1 MIVEKSSQKIGM
13 PPGSA
18 VYVGAQKPIHDV
30 NIQLI
35 EYNQTLSKEANSNNI
50 ADFAYTISNQDI
62 SWLNLDGVH
71 DVEMIKTLGHQFN
84 IHPLTIEDILNTT
97 QRPKVEITD
106 SYVYVTLKMIIYDN
120 KKETFVKEQLS
131 LILLNNLVITI
142 QEIPGDIFDGLRGRI
157 LQDKGKVRKMGAD
170 YLLYAILDC
179 TVDGYFEVIDR
190 LDTELEDLEEKIE
203 ESENVVQNIHWLK
216 KELLYIRRVVSPVRD
231 IISNLMREESK
242 IITDQT
248 YIYLRDTYDHCTQ
261 VYESIEII
269 RDIVSGLI
277 EIHLSV
283 ISNRMNEIMKYLT
296 IFASIFIPLTFVT
309 GIYGM
314 NFENMPELKW
324 EYGYFSLLFL
334 LLVFG
339 VSLFTLFKRKKW
351 L

>member
-13 PPGSA
+13 APGSA
-18 VYVGAQKPIHDV
+18 VYVGAEKPTHDI

-35 EYNQTLSKEANSNNI
+35 EYNTTQCKEANSSNI
-50 ADFAYTISNQDI
+50 TDFAETLTSSDI
-62 SWLNLDGVH
+62 SWINLDGVH
-71 DVEMIKTLGHQFN
+71 DVEMIKKLGNQFN

-106 SYVYVTLKMIIYDN
+106 NYVYVTLKMIIYDN
-120 KKETFVKEQLS
+120 KKETFIKEQLS
-131 LILLNNLVITI
+131 IILLNNLVITI
-142 QEIPGDIFDGLRGRI
+142 QEIPGDIFDSLRARI
-157 LQDKGKVRKMGAD
+157 LKNKGKIRKMGAD

-179 TVDGYFEVIDR
+179 TVDGYFEIIDR

-203 ESENVVQNIHWLK
+203 ESENVVQDIHWLK

-231 IISNLMREESK
+231 IISNLMREESQ
-242 IITDQT
+242 IITEQT

-324 EYGYFSLLFL
+324 EYGYFYLLSLLLIFGVC
-334 LLVFG
+334 LLV
-339 VSLFTLFKRKKW
+339 LFKRKKW